1 MIVIAIGVLL
11 VGWLSWWSMFGSSI
25 LSMNRAVN
33 RKHRKM
39 WFLYLCLPCWG
50 QKVRFST
57 KKEIKFL
64 HLAHLGFGEACKLLF
79 TKKL

>member
-11 VGWLSWWSMFGSSI
+11 VGWLSRWSMFGSSI

-39 WFLYLCLPCWG
+39 WFLYLCLMSWG

-57 KKEIKFL
+57 KKMEIKFL
-64 HLAHLGFGEACKLLF
+64 HLVQLGFVEAC
-79 TKKL
+79 